1 MTKPTMRTTIHFSI
15 LCTLL
20 TLLGVMSSAV
30 ADEPRRFTEEQL
42 TFFETKIRPMLVT
55 HCYECHADE
64 AKIVQGGLRL
74 DHRAGLL
81 QGGDSGAAIEPEN
94 GDQSLLLKALKYD
107 GVEMPPKGKLPE
119 AVIQDFE
126 AWIAMGAPDPR
137 EAISD
142 APRRKID
149 LEDGRK
155 FWAFQPVSDPPQ
167 PVVKD
172 GDWALDPLDRFVLAR
187 LEAKEL
193 QPVADADRYTWL
205 RRVTLDLTGL
215 PPTPSEIE
223 AFVPD
228 GSPRACET
236 VVDRLLNSRAFGE
249 RWARHWLDLTG
260 YADMIGTSNNVFAEH
275 AWRYRD
281 YLIEAFDKDKP
292 FNRFVGEQIAG
303 DLLPADSPKERAE
316 NITATGFLM
325 VGDVQIVEPD
335 KAKLEADH
343 IDTQISK
350 IGTAFLGMTLGCVRC
365 HDHKFDPLEL
375 TDYYGIA
382 GMLRSSPS
390 THKIPFGVWSLLN
403 STVLPETPEQLVAR
417 QKVEA
422 AHEAKLA
429 EMKASREKLEAEK
442 KSVVAELE
450 QLAKAEQSKADASD
464 AGTAAETQSTDEAAA
479 TRVKKDSLTKRRD
492 ELTAQLKPL
501 GPAIQH
507 AEFFRSK
514 APRAFA
520 MQDGDHPADMPIYI
534 RGNPYAPGTVVP
546 RGTIRVA
553 SWEKPPEIPAG
564 QSGRLQL
571 ADWLA
576 NSRNPLTA
584 RVAVNRIWQKLFGEG
599 LVRSVDYFGTRG
611 ERPSH
616 PELLDHLA
624 TRFMQQGWSQK
635 QLIRALVLSRTYRL
649 SSTNDV
655 TALKVDPDNRLL
667 WRMNRQRLDA
677 EAIRDGLLAVSGE
690 LVPSEGGPALV
701 LEQVENCGALVQ
713 KGVNPPN
720 YNHRKSRP
728 AQEFQ
733 RTIYLPVM
741 RTNTTNLDRIRNNFD
756 FVNPAQ
762 IAGQRSQT
770 VVPTQSLF
778 VMNNELFR
786 NRAQVLADRLIAET
800 PQSDVR
806 LDQLWL
812 RVFNRPITAAERDS
826 AATFLAEL
834 DAVIPDQNA
843 AANESLQWLEL
854 CHSLLAS
861 NEFMF
866 RL

>member
-223 AFVPD
+223 AFVRD

-635 QLIRALVLSRTYRL
+635 QLIRALALSRTYRL